1 MNQTKTPNI
10 TLYLFWFTILV
21 SRLFFIFI
29 DARISQASLAKQ
41 SNQKQQS
48 IVSTNLLANNTAHSK
63 SQKKPLNTIAD
74 AIPSTDAETSHGSSM
89 LEDETLVDTFS
100 NIEPNPT
107 AVTTVDSTEPIQIQD
122 STNIGPTSYPAKSS
136 ITTEIQN
143 IEDSYKET
151 NDTTLLPWMVKK
163 LVKSYQFDE
172 AYRYF
177 NMMELSDQNSD
188 PKLHLYLLIN
198 QSSINI
204 TSLGSIQS
212 IIPTLD
218 SYKSQWL
225 ISTSDYNFYQG
236 LLQIRNGNYEE
247 ANKLFQNNT
256 DLDQQKFI
264 KSFQKSKTD
273 YSTTKDAPKYYL
285 DWLISLGLMKNGYF
299 SIAKKIALDSLSQN
313 EKYILPY
320 QVLAYTNFITN
331 NTEISADY
339 FIRLAEFDFANKES
353 YNLLIWI
360 SYFRA
365 EKYTEAVL
373 YLTQVTDSKSMTDA
387 YRYLTLAYEKLWDTA
402 NVTSYQ
408 QKLLWQP
415 DINKT
420 DFYTYFYQT
429 SFAPYSLWK
438 TFDIYNHNQQLYVL
452 FLQKCE
458 LSSFAG
464 SDKDICEYWK
474 IWLDLIQGNL
484 DSQDWKTIQYLSNL
498 YPQSYF
504 YQILWD
510 ISAKN
515 SYTDQANT
523 YYSKAIKL
531 TSDSTEKEIIKNKI
545 TNLTNSEKPLFSKK

>member
-1 MNQTKTPNI
+1 MNQSKAPNI
-10 TLYLFWFTILV
+10 PLYLFWFTILV
-21 SRLFFIFI
+21 SRLFFIFT
-29 DARISQASLAKQ
+29 DARISQASLSKQ
-41 SNQKQQS
+41 SSQRQQS
-48 IVSTNLLANNTAHSK
+48 IVSPNVVSNKAIYSK
-63 SQKKPLNTIAD
+63 IEKKPLNTIAD
-74 AIPSTDAETSHGSSM
+74 AIPSTDVETSHGSSM

-100 NIEPNPT
+100 NIESNQILAT
-107 AVTTVDSTEPIQIQD
+107 ATSTQD
-122 STNIGPTSYPAKSS
+122 SINIAQTYSPSKSS
-136 ITTEIQN
+136 ITTEIQI

-151 NDTTLLPWMVKK
+151 NDKTLLPWMVKK
-163 LVKSYQFDE
+163 LVKNYQFDE
-172 AYRYF
+172 AYNYF
-177 NMMELSDQNSD
+177 NMMDLSDQNSD
-188 PKLHLYLLIN
+188 PKLHLYLLLN
-198 QSSINI
+198 QSSVHI
-204 TSLGSIQS
+204 TSLTSIQS
-212 IIPTLD
+212 ILHTLD

-236 LLQIRNGNYEE
+236 LIQIRNGNYEE
-247 ANKLFQNNT
+247 ADKLFQNNQ
-256 DLDQQKFI
+256 DSDQQKFI
-264 KSFQKSKTD
+264 KSFQKSKSD
-273 YSTTKDAPKYYL
+273 YSNTKDAPKYYL
-285 DWLISLGLMKNGYF
+285 DWLISLSLMKNGYF

-387 YRYLTLAYEKLWDTA
+387 YRYLILAYEKLWDTA
-402 NVTSYQ
+402 NVASYQ
-408 QKLLWQP
+408 QKLLWQS

-464 SDKDICEYWK
+464 ADKDICEYWRV
-474 IWLDLIQGNL
+474 WLDLAQNTL
-484 DSQDWKTIQYLSNL
+484 DSQDQKTVQYLSIL
-498 YPQSYF
+498 YPQQYF

-515 SYTDQANT
+515 SDIDQSKI
-523 YYSKAIKL
+523 YYSKAFKL
-531 TSDSTEKEIIKNKI
+531 TSDSTEQEIIKNKI
-545 TNLTNSEKPLFSKK
+545 TNLTNSEKPLFSKN